1 MKQTVIK
8 SVTALLCV
16 VAVCVCST
24 LAIGK
29 YTTAMVDVA
38 KLTPAAQASSTGA
51 GSTAG
56 GDDTTPVADDQSAVP
71 TDDTAAPD
79 ASDPAADASASAD
92 AGTTDSGSAST
103 GSASTGST
111 TGGSAGST
119 AADPT
124 KYSKAQIVDY
134 YNNAIKNTAKAAKL
148 TVTKTENI
156 SIVVDTMKPDSDTLK
171 KIINENVLS
180 KYAKPSTES
189 KSFTNG
195 VASDKTKAIDYLP
208 KSKLEAAGVKT
219 ASIVKSGSN
228 YVVTIVTIAEKTTLQ
243 NPKAKYVS
251 QCAAPLDLA
260 SVDLGPIKIIQADM
274 NYPGVTIKATVS
286 ANGTL
291 VSSSIDQPLNGTGT
305 ANVIGLK
312 PSATVHGAW
321 TQKNTYKY

>member
-16 VAVCVCST
+16 IAVCVCST

-38 KLTPAAQASSTGA
+38 KLTPAAPASSTGT
-51 GSTAG
+51 GSNVT
-56 GDDTTPVADDQSAVP
+56 GDDTTPAADDQSAVP

-79 ASDPAADASASAD
+79 ASDPAADAN
-92 AGTTDSGSAST
+92 AGTTDSDASSAGSSSSAGNANSGSAS
-103 GSASTGST
+103 
-111 TGGSAGST
+111 ST

-148 TVTKTENI
+148 AVTKTENI

-208 KSKLEAAGVKT
+208 KSRLEAAGVKT
-219 ASIVKSGSN
+219 ASIVKNGSN

-243 NPKAKYVS
+243 NPKAKYVE

>member
-56 GDDTTPVADDQSAVP
+56 GDDTTPVADDQTAVP
-71 TDDTAAPD
+71 TDNTAVPD
-79 ASDPAADASASAD
+79 ASDPAADASAD

-148 TVTKTENI
+148 SVTKTENI

-189 KSFTNG
+189 KFFTNG

-286 ANGTL
+286 AKGTL

-305 ANVIGLK
+305 ANVFSFK

>member
-16 VAVCVCST
+16 IAVCVCST

-38 KLTPAAQASSTGA
+38 KLTPAAPASSTGT
-51 GSTAG
+51 GSNVT
-56 GDDTTPVADDQSAVP
+56 GDDTTPAADDQSAAP
-71 TDDTAAPD
+71 SDDAAAPD
-79 ASDPAADASASAD
+79 ASDPAADAGTDTSA
-92 AGTTDSGSAST
+92 TDT
-103 GSASTGST
+103 GSSS
-111 TGGSAGST
+111 TGGSASAGST
-119 AADPT
+119 SGGSTGSSVADPT

-148 TVTKTENI
+148 AVTKTENI

-208 KSKLEAAGVKT
+208 KSRLEAAGVKT
-219 ASIVKSGSN
+219 ASIVKNGSN

-243 NPKAKYVS
+243 NPKAKYVE

>member
-38 KLTPAAQASSTGA
+38 KLTPVAQASSTGA

-56 GDDTTPVADDQSAVP
+56 GGDTTPVADDQTAVP
-71 TDDTAAPD
+71 TDNTAAPD
-79 ASDPAADASASAD
+79 ASDPAADTSAD

-148 TVTKTENI
+148 SVTKTENI
-156 SIVVDTMKPDSDTLK
+156 SIVVDTMKPDSDRLK

-243 NPKAKYVS
+243 NSKAKYVS

>member
-16 VAVCVCST
+16 IAVCVCST

-38 KLTPAAQASSTGA
+38 KLTPAAPASSTGT
-51 GSTAG
+51 GSNVT
-56 GDDTTPVADDQSAVP
+56 GDDTTPAADDQSAVP

-79 ASDPAADASASAD
+79 ASDPAADAN
-92 AGTTDSGSAST
+92 AGTTDSDASSTGSSSSAGNANSGSAS
-103 GSASTGST
+103 
-111 TGGSAGST
+111 ST

-134 YNNAIKNTAKAAKL
+134 YNNAIKNTSKAAKL
-148 TVTKTENI
+148 AVTKTENI

-208 KSKLEAAGVKT
+208 KSRLEAAGVKT
-219 ASIVKSGSN
+219 ASIVKNGSN

-243 NPKAKYVS
+243 NPKAKYVE

>member
-16 VAVCVCST
+16 IAVCVCST

-38 KLTPAAQASSTGA
+38 KLTPAAPASSTGT
-51 GSTAG
+51 GSNVT
-56 GDDTTPVADDQSAVP
+56 GDDTTPAADDQSAVP

-79 ASDPAADASASAD
+79 ASDPAADAN
-92 AGTTDSGSAST
+92 AGTTDSDASSTGSSSSAGSANSGSAS
-103 GSASTGST
+103 
-111 TGGSAGST
+111 ST

-148 TVTKTENI
+148 AVTKTENI

-208 KSKLEAAGVKT
+208 KSRLEAAGVKT
-219 ASIVKSGSN
+219 ASIVKNGSN

-243 NPKAKYVS
+243 NPKAKYVE